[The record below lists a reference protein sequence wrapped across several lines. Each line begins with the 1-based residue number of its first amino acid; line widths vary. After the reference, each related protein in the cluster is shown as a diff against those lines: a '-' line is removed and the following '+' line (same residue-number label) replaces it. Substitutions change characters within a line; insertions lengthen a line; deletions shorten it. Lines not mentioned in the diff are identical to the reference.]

1 MKKIASLILATVI
14 TLGVIS
20 TNDTDKSAAKQAVK
34 AENIVLYS
42 EAGPG
47 GGAG

>member
-20 TNDTDKSAAKQAVK
+20 TNDADKTATKQAANAGK
-34 AENIVLYS
+34 IVLYS